1 MSDRSG
7 VRFGVHVSAAGGL
20 DRAPER
26 AANLGCETMQIFV
39 KSNRQWA
46 MRRLRRG
53 EAARFRDG
61 CARHGIHPVLA
72 HASYLVNLASGDA
85 ELRVRS
91 WRACRAEL
99 RRCQRLGIAG
109 LVVHPGSCGD
119 QPRARALERLEASVA
134 ALTRGIVGTRLL
146 LEVTAGQGTAL
157 GGCLEELGE
166 VVRCFGADRIGVC
179 LDSCHLH
186 AAGHRLDTPLRV
198 RRTLDALDHAIGFD
212 RIHGIH
218 LNDSRGG
225 AGSRLDRHAGIGEG
239 TIGSR
244 GFRALLAAGRI
255 RRLPGI
261 LETPK
266 GPDNVLDRRNLARLQ
281 ALAAGK
287 RMPRSVP
294 G

>member
-1 MSDRSG
+1 
-7 VRFGVHVSAAGGL
+7 
-20 DRAPER
+20 
-26 AANLGCETMQIFV
+26 MQIFV

-134 ALTRGIVGTRLL
+134 ALTRGIVGNT
-146 LEVTAGQGTAL
+146 T
-157 GGCLEELGE
+157 
-166 VVRCFGADRIGVC
+166 
-179 LDSCHLH
+179 
-186 AAGHRLDTPLRV
+186 AAGGDRRPGHGARRVPRRAGRGCTVLWRGPHRGLPGQLPP
-198 RRTLDALDHAIGFD
+198 A
-212 RIHGIH
+212 
-218 LNDSRGG
+218 RG
-225 AGSRLDRHAGIGEG
+225 RPPPRHAPPGAPDPG
-239 TIGSR
+239 
-244 GFRALLAAGRI
+244 RARPCDRLRPHP
-255 RRLPGI
+255 RYSSERLPG
-261 LETPK
+261 
-266 GPDNVLDRRNLARLQ
+266 RCR
-281 ALAAGK
+281 LAA
-287 RMPRSVP
+287 RPPRREP
-294 G
+294 GRSAAP